1 MNVLTAGELGA
12 HAEAWDALVD
22 TMEMPSPFLRS
33 WWLSA
38 VATNEP
44 VYVLVLDGD
53 RLIGGLPLER
63 SSLRGVEALTF
74 LGSGPLEP
82 DHLDVVAA
90 PADRR
95 AVAQEVGTWLGRRGN
110 RMIDLRG
117 VTGGSPLAEL
127 VPGFGTVSTLEVAP
141 FVELT
146 GTPKDYLA
154 ARGGRTRSTVTRT
167 AKRLDKA
174 GISFVTVNGAD
185 ADAVEAALSTLS
197 RLHDGRWGDESGFL
211 AAWQRFSAAAKAGAA
226 RGEVVFHELVDADG
240 EPIAIEVDFEVAN
253 RTSFYQAGRTTE
265 HDHRGSGSVLRY
277 RIISRAI
284 ELGRDEFDLLRGGEN
299 YKTEWATS
307 QRDLLRIRRGVGLVG
322 RSLVLAAQTNVAVQD
337 FKDRRR
343 AAAEEK
349 ASAVEIVG
357 EGGTGPVRSIAF
369 YTDAAQIGGAETV
382 AKTLLAELDARF
394 DVTIIGAHAEVV
406 ENIAAVRPSASTIIV
421 PPIDDRS
428 DIAAMRALRSTL
440 QSLKPDIF
448 HANLSEGSSCQY
460 GLLMALSIPGMR
472 VVATENSPMG
482 VRSELS
488 RRIKRFSAPKF
499 DAHIGVGRKAAALV
513 EADVSLSSG
522 SVEVIPNAVPVIEH
536 RAPIER
542 DDTVRVVAVSRFDR
556 VKGLDVLVDAVGLLD
571 RTALPRFEVVVFGDG
586 AERAAIESE
595 IERLGVGDVIT
606 LAGWA
611 DDVRQQLVDF
621 DLFVLPSRL
630 EGLPMSLLEA
640 MHAGIA
646 VVATD
651 VGSVREVLD
660 TDDVGTVVEPGDAA
674 ALAGAISTMILDGDR
689 RAVVAANGQARALD
703 RYTSTANVTAYQA
716 VYDRV
721 MSVPTKRRSLPR
733 PGLPRRG

>member
-1 MNVLTAGELGA
+1 MNVRTAGELGA

-22 TMEMPSPFLRS
+22 TMAMPSPFLRS

-44 VYVLVLDGD
+44 VLVLVFDGE
-53 RLIGGLPLER
+53 RLVGGLPLER
-63 SSLRGVEALTF
+63 SSLRGVEVLTF

-82 DHLDVVAA
+82 DHLDVVAS
-90 PADRR
+90 PDDRL
-95 AVAQEVGTWLGRRGN
+95 AVAREVGAWLGRRGN
-110 RMIDLRG
+110 RMIDFRG
-117 VTGGSPLAEL
+117 VAGGSPLVDV
-127 VPGFGTVSTLEVAP
+127 VPGFGSVTTLEVAP

-146 GTPKDYLA
+146 GTPAEYLA

-174 GISFVTVNGAD
+174 GVEFVTVDGSDPA
-185 ADAVEAALSTLS
+185 AVEAALETLS

-211 AAWQRFSAAAKAGAA
+211 AAWERFSTAAKAGAA
-226 RGEVVFHELVDADG
+226 RGEVVFHELIDATG
-240 EPIAIEVDFEVAN
+240 EPIAIEVDFEVAD
-253 RTSFYQAGRTTE
+253 RTSFYQAGRTTD
-265 HDHRGSGSVLRY
+265 HDHRGAGSVLRY

-284 ELGRDEFDLLRGGEN
+284 ELGRAEFDLLRGGEN
-299 YKTEWATS
+299 YKTEWATDE
-307 QRDLLRIRRGVGLVG
+307 RDLLRIRRGVGLVG

-337 FKDRRR
+337 FRTRRR
-343 AAAEEK
+343 AAAAEK
-349 ASAVEIVG
+349 ATALEVVG
-357 EGGTGPVRSIAF
+357 EGGSGPVRSIAF

-394 DVTIIGAHAEVV
+394 DVTIIGSHAEVV

-421 PPIDDRS
+421 PPINDRS
-428 DIAAMRALRSTL
+428 DVAAMRALRSTL

-488 RRIKRFSAPKF
+488 RRIKRFSAPRF
-499 DAHIGVGRKAAALV
+499 DAHIGVGHKAAALV

-536 RAPIER
+536 RDPIVR

-556 VKGLDVLVDAVGLLD
+556 VKGLDVLIDAVALLD
-571 RTALPRFEVVVFGDG
+571 RSALPAFEVVIFGDG
-586 AERAAIESE
+586 AERATIESQ
-595 IERLGVGDVIT
+595 IDRLGVGDLVT

-621 DLFVLPSRL
+621 DVFVLPSRL

-646 VVATD
+646 VIATD

-660 TDDVGTVVEPGDAA
+660 TDEVGTVVAPGDPDALAA
-674 ALAGAISTMILDGDR
+674 AITSLITDEER
-689 RAVVAANGQARALD
+689 RSNVAAAGRARALD
-703 RYTSTANVTAYQA
+703 RYTSAANVAAYQA
-716 VYDRV
+716 VYDRI
-721 MSVPTKRRSLPR
+721 MGAPTKRRSL
-733 PGLPRRG
+733 RRSRG